1 MVGVSKVR
9 GDAFRED
16 TSSANIAIQAFA
28 MTASTF
34 AHCSTTT
41 RELSQGVP
49 NSAPANSGAQCRT
62 PVSRCK
68 ACANGTPAN
77 SGSTAT

>member
-16 TSSANIAIQAFA
+16 TSSANIAIQAFT

-34 AHCSTTT
+34 AHCSTT
-41 RELSQGVP
+41 SP
-49 NSAPANSGAQCRT
+49 P
-62 PVSRCK
+62 PVSCHR
-68 ACANGTPAN
+68 ACP
-77 SGSTAT
+77 TALPLTVGHNAAHP

>member
-34 AHCSTTT
+34 AYCSTTT

-49 NSAPANSGAQCRT
+49 NSAPANSGAQSVADARWET
-62 PVSRCK
+62 RGLK
-68 ACANGTPAN
+68 Q
-77 SGSTAT
+77 